1 MNWAADFEVALFR
14 YPVNNIKNNLGDAYF
29 RDMTRDTM
37 TKLNKW
43 LVSIA
48 RLSDISAT
56 IIRQKFGF
64 RSIENYMRNMRT
76 SMKPDVFAMIE
87 RELRQW
93 QSCFWFGVC
102 HYSTKLYLEYFMDM
116 KMGYRNCLLNF
127 YGLKL

>member
-14 YPVNNIKNNLGDAYF
+14 YPVNNIKNHFGDAYF
-29 RDMTRDTM
+29 RDMTRDTL

-48 RLSDISAT
+48 RLSDILAT

-64 RSIENYMRNMRT
+64 RSMENYMRNMRT

-87 RELRQW
+87 RELRQ
-93 QSCFWFGVC
+93 
-102 HYSTKLYLEYFMDM
+102 
-116 KMGYRNCLLNF
+116 
-127 YGLKL
+127 